1 MLRVTRGHQ
10 PGHSREPLVAIKG
23 LPERQVPVTG
33 VSAHLKVP
41 SISCNPHPAQRCPQ
55 QTKGCLE
62 KQFRG
67 WALPAHAQAGHQAQG
82 PRILQ
87 PLPHGSEGSLPPYC
101 LQAPPLNPQP
111 EPTGS
116 ELPTPRPA
124 FPHSRD
130 SAGPDVQPCVGSSHY
145 HLLPSRRLPPGPQQS
160 PGQLSAP
167 PTSQPLLSC
176 LTPPSPPVSAP
187 THVLWR
193 KSFRG

>member
-41 SISCNPHPAQRCPQ
+41 SISCNPTPPNACPQ
-55 QTKGCLE
+55 QTKGCWKSSHVGHPRTHKLGT
-62 KQFRG
+62 KHRG
-67 WALPAHAQAGHQAQG
+67 
-82 PRILQ
+82 
-87 PLPHGSEGSLPPYC
+87 HGSCSPFLTGQGHCPHTACRLSP
-101 LQAPPLNPQP
+101 NPQP

-116 ELPTPRPA
+116 ELPNPTPA

-145 HLLPSRRLPPGPQQS
+145 HLPPQQEATPGPQQS

-167 PTSQPLLSC
+167 LTSQPLLSC
-176 LTPPSPPVSAP
+176 LTPPSPPSKRTYTRP
-187 THVLWR
+187 LEEILP
-193 KSFRG
+193 G